1 MRRNLKTTG
10 PDIVSSNFAPSKLP
24 SVFFLAALCLFPAL
38 PVQAADP
45 VTITVTLK
53 ADAFTPAEVKA
64 PANQPFVLKFIN
76 QDAAAAEI
84 EAKDLKIEK
93 VVAGNSEI
101 IVRVQPQTAGRYLF
115 VNEYKE
121 DAVKGFVVV
130 E

>member
-1 MRRNLKTTG
+1 MSCLKTC
-10 PDIVSSNFAPSKLP
+10 L
-24 SVFFLAALCLFPAL
+24 LAAAISGGAVL
-38 PVQAADP
+38 AAYAAEPDP
-45 VTITVTLK
+45 ITVTLK
-53 ADAFTPAEVKA
+53 ADIFTPADVKV
-64 PANQPFVLKFIN
+64 PANQPFVLKFVN

-101 IVRVQPQTAGRYLF
+101 IVRVQAQPAGRYLF

-121 DAVKGFVVV
+121 DTVKGYITA

>member
-1 MRRNLKTTG
+1 MVLSRS
-10 PDIVSSNFAPSKLP
+10 IW
-24 SVFFLAALCLFPAL
+24 LAAAVAFGFGSAAL
-38 PVQAADP
+38 AADP
-45 VTITVTLK
+45 EPMTITLK
-53 ADAFTPAEVKA
+53 ADVFTPSEVKA

-93 VVAGNSEI
+93 VVAGNGEI
-101 IVRVQPQTAGRYLF
+101 IVRVLPMPPGRYLF

-121 DAVKGFVVV
+121 DTVKGYVTV